1 MLSNTG
7 APSHAWLL
15 NPRNVVNQSK
25 MNTGGQS
32 FCIKKEKERERKGGE
47 QRKERRKGE
56 RDTERKGKE
65 GKEEASWERLDQAVK
80 ARTQVGAPGPGRGRQ
95 GAGTSVPSSWARQP
109 PQVCVC
115 MSICVWREVAACNSV
130 CVCTC
135 VCACL

>member
-1 MLSNTG
+1 M
-7 APSHAWLL
+7 

-65 GKEEASWERLDQAVK
+65 GKEETKRNKERKRKEGREKRKKEKENILLIICAFMFTIDDMMFEMILWLHSVK
-80 ARTQVGAPGPGRGRQ
+80 
-95 GAGTSVPSSWARQP
+95 
-109 PQVCVC
+109 
-115 MSICVWREVAACNSV
+115 
-130 CVCTC
+130 
-135 VCACL
+135 